1 MSSYS
6 CQSIFRSTSEF
17 TATLQGTSSPGSS
30 QLVENGL
37 QYHGLLCWH
46 RVRADRVW
54 EHRYQKPTANQGLPV
69 VEVCK
74 FKYNGR
80 QLARGDCGLELQS
93 IFRNHGFL
101 FSIFTGLE
109 LDQESAEFYC
119 NETNEVSF
127 PCFLCCARGSEN
139 CPHPPQQNFS
149 FTTTRCCHFLPRCSL
164 PPFQSISLCTITE
177 KDNTHTA
184 PARQTLVPACITAVW
199 CDSLA

>member
-1 MSSYS
+1 MKHLTWIISQFICVHLLGVSQWQLRLFGNVPNVFNSCRQASPSMHCEVGTYYLSLECPARMSSYS

-69 VEVCK
+69 VEVRK

-80 QLARGDCGLELQS
+80 QLARGDCGLEFQS

-127 PCFLCCARGSEN
+127 PCLSVLC
-139 CPHPPQQNFS
+139 
-149 FTTTRCCHFLPRCSL
+149 
-164 PPFQSISLCTITE
+164 
-177 KDNTHTA
+177 
-184 PARQTLVPACITAVW
+184 
-199 CDSLA
+199 